1 MKKSLCTVLLL
12 LLSTGLVLGSPNVS
26 VVTDSEDA
34 KLRFASAQHEI
45 ISILLQEQRYDAVMP
60 ELKKLLALNLKGV
73 NERLLVQSIW
83 LFADQLVAAGQ
94 FALAHEAIDSALSKV
109 AEDGNKFTLLML
121 KGKIYKEQG
130 MLKEAL
136 DLYRSAQEL
145 QN

>member
-26 VVTDSEDA
+26 VVTDSEEA

-73 NERLLVQSIW
+73 NEKLLVQSIW
-83 LFADQLVAAGQ
+83 LFADQLVAADQ

-109 AEDGNKFTLLML
+109 AEDANEFTLLML

-130 MLKEAL
+130 KLKEAL
-136 DLYRSAQEL
+136 DLYRAAQEL